1 MAEPQEQSGRESTVS
16 PARAERLSSF
26 EEILIAEDEAVS
38 RQLLEATL
46 KRWGYRVHVT
56 RDGETA
62 WHALQQ
68 ENAPSLAILDWMMPG
83 MDGLE
88 VCRRVRLRAAS
99 GAVIDASAEGGG
111 VPLVL
116 AHRPYTYVL
125 ILTSRDRSEDLVT
138 GLESGADDYLVK
150 PINPHELRARLKTGQ
165 RILQLERRLLA
176 AQSALHEKATRD
188 PLTGLWNRASILE
201 ILQRELARTRRE
213 GSALSVLMADLD
225 HFKRINDTLGH
236 LAGDEVLRQAAR
248 RMRQSLR
255 QSDWV
260 GRYGGEEFLIIQPG
274 CDGQEGA
281 HGAERLCQL
290 LSCEPVLLPGGI
302 VSMTLSVGVVS
313 ASSLADATVERL
325 LREADDALYQAKS
338 EGRNRVV
345 LAQTEEETVL
355 IGCGRP

>member
-1 MAEPQEQSGRESTVS
+1 VS
-16 PARAERLSSF
+16 AARPERLSSF
-26 EEILIAEDEAVS
+26 EDILIAEDEAVS

-46 KRWGYRVHVT
+46 RRWGYRVNVT
-56 RDGETA
+56 RDGESA
-62 WHALQQ
+62 WLALQQ
-68 ENAPSLAILDWMMPG
+68 ENAPSVAILDWMMPG
-83 MDGLE
+83 LDGLE
-88 VCRRVRLRAAS
+88 VCRRVRQRAAS
-99 GAVIDASAEGGG
+99 GVVIDASAEGGG

-116 AHRPYTYVL
+116 PHRPYTYLL
-125 ILTSRDRSEDLVT
+125 ILTSRDRTDDLVT
-138 GLESGADDYLVK
+138 GLEAGADDYLIK

-201 ILQRELARTRRE
+201 ILERELARTRRE
-213 GSALSVLMADLD
+213 GTTLSVLLADLD

-248 RMRQSLR
+248 RMRQALR

-274 CDGQEGA
+274 CDGRQGSR
-281 HGAERLCQL
+281 GAERLCHL
-290 LSCEPVLLPGGI
+290 LSCEPVLLPGGV
-302 VSMTLSVGVVS
+302 VSMTLSIGVVS
-313 ASSLADATVERL
+313 SASLADASVERL
-325 LREADDALYQAKS
+325 LREADNALYQAKA

-345 LAQTEEETVL
+345 VAQTDEETVL
-355 IGCGRP
+355 VGCGRP